1 MARPQRSEA
10 TPAVARARITGA
22 HLLHSALFSISGSGR
37 HPEAKGAPGRLGGER
52 HTFPMID
59 MGTSRPLTLKP
70 ALLPYMAARV
80 SFSGTLCPD

>member
-1 MARPQRSEA
+1 
-10 TPAVARARITGA
+10 
-22 HLLHSALFSISGSGR
+22 
-37 HPEAKGAPGRLGGER
+37 
-52 HTFPMID
+52 MID

>member
-37 HPEAKGAPGRLGGER
+37 HPEAKEPLAGSEARGIP
-52 HTFPMID
+52 
-59 MGTSRPLTLKP
+59 SR
-70 ALLPYMAARV
+70 
-80 SFSGTLCPD
+80 